1 MSAAEL
7 RVLAA
12 LEQALDAERVYR
24 EEGLTIGRLAARLG
38 TREHVLRRVINQGL
52 GYRNF
57 NDFLHAYRIREA
69 CVRLRRPED
78 AGLPVL
84 TIALDVGYS
93 TIGPFNRAFR
103 SRIGMTPTRFRRDAG
118 GGQPA

>member
-1 MSAAEL
+1 
-7 RVLAA
+7 VLAA

-69 CVRLRRPED
+69 CVRLRRSED